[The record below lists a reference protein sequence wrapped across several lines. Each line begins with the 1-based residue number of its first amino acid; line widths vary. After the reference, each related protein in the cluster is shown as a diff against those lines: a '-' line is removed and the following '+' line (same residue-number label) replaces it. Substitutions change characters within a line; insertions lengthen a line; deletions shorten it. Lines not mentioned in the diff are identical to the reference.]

1 MSLDKDFEEILNSPL
16 LEVEEPQRLRIIL
29 EIPDKE
35 HQRGFLQI
43 WIECET
49 QEDRLWMQL
58 SQIVKVFPLRC

>member
-1 MSLDKDFEEILNSPL
+1 MKYFEECLEICL

-35 HQRGFLQI
+35 PQRGFLQI
-43 WIECET
+43 RIEGET
-49 QEDRLWMQL
+49 PLDRLWMQL